1 MFNGEHVKAKPPDL
15 NPRNI
20 WDVFWLLCVVLRLV
34 EKKNN
39 GPMDAYCTVIA
50 LSQRRLTF
58 DAGTVELDA
67 NFSRISTSFPHR
79 RNYFLFPLFHSI
91 DKLLGF
97 PATWSIHR
105 FFFLSFFFFPPLFF
119 GLRAIGDKANKN
131 GTRICID
138 RSPCKFEVTHCALR
152 SQ

>member
-1 MFNGEHVKAKPPDL
+1 MYTIIFFFVEYRVAVQKLFARIPPEKDENFKRKRIQEYRNETMFNGEHVKAKPPDL

-97 PATWSIHR
+97 PAT
-105 FFFLSFFFFPPLFF
+105 
-119 GLRAIGDKANKN
+119 
-131 GTRICID
+131 
-138 RSPCKFEVTHCALR
+138 
-152 SQ
+152 

>member
-50 LSQRRLTF
+50 LSQRRSTF

-79 RNYFLFPLFHSI
+79 RNYSLFPLFHSI

-97 PATWSIHR
+97 TLRRDR
-105 FFFLSFFFFPPLFF
+105 FIDFSFFLFFFPPFFF
-119 GLRAIGDKANKN
+119 GLRVIGDKAEQKRN
-131 GTRICID
+131 TYMY
-138 RSPCKFEVTHCALR
+138 RSVAL
-152 SQ
+152 QI

>member
-50 LSQRRLTF
+50 LSQRRSTF

-105 FFFLSFFFFPPLFF
+105 FFFLSFFFFPPFFF